1 MIRRLLK
8 AIAFRLILPLIL
20 LLGVLNL
27 ANTLIQAR
35 LPELTIPAFSAQQH
49 SPQIKILGVNGELIA
64 HRGGEHH
71 AAVPLDE
78 LPKHVAAA
86 VMAIEDQRFYSHF
99 GVDPLA
105 VVRAFIAN
113 ERAGKIVQGGS
124 TITQQTAKLLYLDA
138 ERTWQRKWRE
148 LVLALSLEQQ
158 YSKQEILSA
167 YLNRVYLGSGNY
179 GIEAASWEYFGK
191 SARDLNLSEAAMVA
205 GLLRAPSRFAPTRN
219 LQRAQNRA
227 AIVLD
232 RMLAVGAITSAEA
245 TVAKRHPAKL
255 VPPLQQK
262 KSSYFIDWVLRALP
276 AELRASRQDL
286 QIKTSLD
293 PSLQAAA
300 EWQLAQIFSERGAQL
315 DNTQVSLVVLTPD
328 GAVRAMVGGRSYA
341 ASQFNRVTSARRQ
354 PGSAFKPFV
363 YLAALEA
370 GYAPE
375 NFLYDEPVAVGDWRP
390 SNYGGGYR
398 GPVSLSAALAKSIN
412 TVAVKL
418 SENVGRDQVIDAARR
433 SGISSDLQDVPSL
446 PLGTHEVSL
455 LELTRAYAPLA
466 NGGFGAPSYGLLEVR
481 NGEGEILYK
490 RRRPSPKRVLA
501 ARVVRDMNR
510 MLSDVLISGTGQ
522 AAALE
527 HWPAAGKTGTSQR
540 ASDAWFVGY
549 TANLVAGVWL
559 GRDDGAP
566 MGEMSGGQLPAEIWR
581 ELMQLAHASVE
592 PRVLPYLDRMNFS
605 EDSDPRHAVIVQAL
619 DEFDG
624 STSRYNPAA
633 SWRRDRLGR
642 QALARDY

>member
-1 MIRRLLK
+1 MIRRILK
-8 AIAFRLILPLIL
+8 GICYRLVLPL
-20 LLGVLNL
+20 VLVFGLFSL
-27 ANTLIQAR
+27 ANALIQAR
-35 LPELTIPAFSAQQH
+35 LPSLSIPEISTQARK
-49 SPQIKILGVNGELIA
+49 PQINILGVNGELIA
-64 HRGGEHH
+64 RRGGERFDP
-71 AAVPLDE
+71 VPLHE
-78 LPKHVAAA
+78 LPRHVAAA

-158 YSKQEILSA
+158 YSKEEILSA

-219 LQRAQNRA
+219 LQRAQSRA
-227 AIVLD
+227 AVVLD
-232 RMLAVGAITSAEA
+232 RMRAIGAITKSEA
-245 TVAKRHPAKL
+245 ALAKQHPATL
-255 VPPLQQK
+255 VPPLRQK
-262 KSSYFIDWVLRALP
+262 KSSYFVDWVLQSLP
-276 AELRASRQDL
+276 AELRQSRQDL
-286 QIKTSLD
+286 HIKTSLD
-293 PSLQAAA
+293 PNLQAAA
-300 EWQLAQIFSERGAQL
+300 ERQIAQVFSVSGAEL
-315 DNTQVSLVVLTPD
+315 DDTQVSLVMLTPD
-328 GAVRAMVGGRSYA
+328 GAVRAMVGGRSYD

-375 NFLYDEPVAVGDWRP
+375 NFLYDEPVSVGDWRP
-390 SNYGGGYR
+390 SNYSGGYR

-412 TVAVKL
+412 SVAVKL
-418 SENVGRDQVIDAARR
+418 SENVGRDQVIDVARR
-433 SGISSDLQDVPSL
+433 SGISSALRAVPSL

-466 NGGFGAPSYGLLEVR
+466 NGGFRAQSFGLLEVK
-481 NGEGEILYK
+481 NGEGEVLYK
-490 RRRPSPKRVLA
+490 RRRPGAKRVLA

-527 HWPAAGKTGTSQR
+527 QWPAAGKTGTSQR

-581 ELMQLAHASVE
+581 ELMQLAHASAK
-592 PRVLPYLDRMNFS
+592 PRFLPYLDRMNYS
-605 EDSDPRHAVIVQAL
+605 EDSDPRHAVIVHAL
-619 DEFDG
+619 DEFNG
-624 STSRYNPAA
+624 GISRYNPAA
-633 SWRRDRLGR
+633 SWRRDRLRR
-642 QALARDY
+642 QTLAGEY